1 MLDDELEVRASEAWR
16 PIPQQIGAKHAER
29 RLMRD
34 DEERLLV
41 GVELVDERL
50 EARDEV
56 EVGLASVREPS
67 EEAGDRTALSGSCG
81 NLGKRVGMHAL
92 VKKSGDQL

>member
-34 DEERLLV
+34 DEKRLLV
-41 GVELVDERL
+41 GVEPMCFL
-50 EARDEV
+50 
-56 EVGLASVREPS
+56 
-67 EEAGDRTALSGSCG
+67 
-81 NLGKRVGMHAL
+81 
-92 VKKSGDQL
+92 